1 MSHLEK
7 IALKI
12 IETSLNLLGL
22 IPRPWAVRLGNFI
35 GEVLFLA
42 AGKHRQ
48 ITLNNLTQ
56 AFGHEKNPYE
66 IKMLAR
72 KVFKNLGQILF
83 EIGWFL
89 RLRPKDFHKHFRI
102 QGLHNLEAAF
112 EKGKGVLGLTAHM
125 GNWEL
130 LPVLPVLT
138 GYPAS
143 TLYRPLDFSPLD
155 HFFIKTRSRF
165 GMKMIPNTRAALSI
179 LRRLKKGEAVTMLMD
194 QNVDWYEGVF
204 VDFFG
209 KRACTNKGMA
219 FLALRTRT
227 PVVPVFLVREQR
239 GFMAEFGPEI
249 PLIETGDLTK
259 DVEETTRQ
267 YNRIIED
274 FICRY
279 PEQWFWVHQRWK
291 TRPHYPWPQKK

>member
-1 MSHLEK
+1 MSNLEK
-7 IALKI
+7 IILKL

-22 IPRPWAVRLGNFI
+22 IPRQYAVKLGNSM
-35 GEVLFLA
+35 GQVLFLMDR
-42 AGKHRQ
+42 KHRE
-48 ITLNNLTQ
+48 IALSNLTQ
-56 AFGHEKNPYE
+56 AFGHEKNPHE
-66 IKMLAR
+66 IRMLG
-72 KVFKNLGQILF
+72 KQVFKNLGQILF
-83 EIGWFL
+83 EIGWSL
-89 RLRPKDFHKHFRI
+89 RLKPKNFHKYFRI

-112 EKGKGVLGLTAHM
+112 EKGKGVLGLTAHL

-130 LPVLPVLT
+130 LPVISFMT

-143 TLYRPLDFSPLD
+143 ALYRPLDFSPLN
-155 HFFIKTRSRF
+155 HFFINSRSRF

-227 PVVPVFLVREQR
+227 PVVPAFLVREGE
-239 GFMAEFGPEI
+239 GFLVEYGPEI

-267 YNRIIED
+267 YNIVIEN
-274 FICRY
+274 FIRRY

-291 TRPHYPWPQKK
+291 TRPYYPWPRK